1 MINSSIRTLIIS
13 GCILYSMIGGAS
25 QESEQ
30 AAIEV
35 EAALHLTPNLES
47 GKKVFRTCTVCHLP
61 EGWGTLNGQ
70 YPQVAGQ
77 LASVIIKQL
86 ADIRARNRDNPTMRP
101 FTSPQLLGGTQ
112 QIADVA
118 AYISSLPMNPRNGV
132 GPGTDLEHGEK
143 LYKDNCV
150 DCHGANGEGDEKEQI
165 PLLQG
170 QHYLYLKRQF
180 EWIRLNRR
188 RNADPK
194 MVKQIRRFSPR
205 DVSAVMDYT
214 SRLRPP
220 AEKLAEPN
228 WLNPDFP
235 NYARGS
241 ALRLM
246 PPGPP
251 GAR

>member
-1 MINSSIRTLIIS
+1 MSTKNSIAWTIVMA
-13 GCILYSMIGGAS
+13 GCLSVSMISSAS
-25 QESEQ
+25 QDSER
-30 AAIEV
+30 AAAEV
-35 EAALHLTPNLES
+35 EAALHLTPDPEN
-47 GKKVFRTCTVCHLP
+47 GRKVFQTCAVCHLP
-61 EGWGTLNGQ
+61 EGWGSLNGQ

-86 ADIRARNRDNPTMRP
+86 ADIRAGNRDNPTMRP

-112 QIADVA
+112 EIADVA
-118 AYISSLPMNPRNGV
+118 AYISSLPMNPQNGV

-143 LYKDNCV
+143 LYRDNCV
-150 DCHGANGEGDEKEQI
+150 DCHGANGEGNGEEHI

-194 MVKQIRRFSPR
+194 MVRQIRRFTPR

-220 AEKLAEPN
+220 AEKLADPG
-228 WLNPDFP
+228 WVNPDFP
-235 NYARGS
+235 NYARGP

-246 PPGPP
+246 PPG
-251 GAR
+251 AR